1 MFDIRKLIQKC
12 IFLYQKF
19 AHIKKKS
26 STFASLNKKNN
37 NMKQTT
43 INIQIVKNLG
53 NYESVRLGGEWSI
66 EDEDPIQ
73 AYRLALGELNTI
85 YEDLYH
91 KEENTPKKVSENGK
105 ARQVVE
111 FGTPLLQSI
120 CNRITK
126 DRSITLDTIEKY
138 YELTQDA
145 KKTVL
150 LAIKMR

>member
-1 MFDIRKLIQKC
+1 
-12 IFLYQKF
+12 
-19 AHIKKKS
+19 
-26 STFASLNKKNN
+26 
-37 NMKQTT
+37 MKQTT

-85 YEDLYH
+85 YEDLY
-91 KEENTPKKVSENGK
+91 TPQKVSENGK

>member
-1 MFDIRKLIQKC
+1 MHFFVSKIC
-12 IFLYQKF
+12 TYQ
-19 AHIKKKS
+19 KKS

-53 NYESVRLGGEWSI
+53 NYESVRLGGEWSV